1 MKKYYIGLDMEGVA
15 CVVGTPGKGLEGV
28 NYAFAAH
35 EGLEEANACARALFD
50 SGADEVILWDNH
62 STGVNLDYER
72 VDPRCRIALGSGF
85 GSRFPAIDDS
95 FAGVIFIGYH
105 AREATRNAVLSHTY
119 SSVTYQ
125 DYEVNG
131 VSVGEMEID
140 AAFAAL
146 HHVPPILAVSDL
158 ACVRQAKES
167 FPGIRTVATKE
178 GFGWNAAISL
188 SPQAARE
195 AVYKAT
201 LDAVAHEKEMRPYS
215 MNGPLQVRIRYKRMD
230 AANSARLF
238 DMNGRPFAFEDA
250 FTRVGTV
257 KDVTELPL

>member
-62 STGVNLDYER
+62 GTGVNLDYER

-131 VSVGEMEID
+131 VSVG
-140 AAFAAL
+140 
-146 HHVPPILAVSDL
+146 
-158 ACVRQAKES
+158 VRQAQES

-230 AANSARLF
+230 AANSARLL
-238 DMNGRPFAFEDA
+238 DMNGQPFAFEDA